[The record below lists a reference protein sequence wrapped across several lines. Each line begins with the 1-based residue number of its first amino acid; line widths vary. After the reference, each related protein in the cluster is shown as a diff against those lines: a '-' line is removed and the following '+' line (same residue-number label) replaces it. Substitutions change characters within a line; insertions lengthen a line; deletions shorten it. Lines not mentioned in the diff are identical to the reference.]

1 MFVFNL
7 AFQISNEQIRIAKCF
22 FPYSVS
28 RAEESYLFT
37 KLPLVL
43 PQMATIFVI
52 NS

>member
-7 AFQISNEQIRIAKCF
+7 AFQIANEQIRIAKCF

-37 KLPLVL
+37 KLPSGF
-43 PQMATIFVI
+43 ATNGNNFRY
-52 NS
+52 